1 MPQTYPKAFCVMKA
15 PPDKMKTVS
24 FNAKVIKSLLNKVMV
39 LGIILKVKHVR
50 QFPIR
55 PNSPTKQ
62 ITVPEIKENW

>member
-1 MPQTYPKAFCVMKA
+1 MKA

-62 ITVPEIKENW
+62 ITVPEIKEDW